1 MAVIR
6 TGTPGVLTTVQE
18 LSGRAG
24 AQERAA
30 ALEARLGPP
39 TDPRNPLGFEAVLAA
54 DARAELLADGERL
67 LDEVGLNAEF
77 VPRALGGRFDTVE
90 GLVQVL
96 RPVFRRDAALGIGYG
111 VSSFMAAVNS
121 WLAGTPEQKRR
132 TAQLLLDGG
141 RMTVAY
147 HELAHG
153 NDFVR
158 DEFTA
163 RRGGPGFLLDGD
175 KQMINNVERA
185 EALML
190 YARTD
195 KGRGSRSHSVF
206 LVDKTLTPQGHTAYL
221 PRRITN
227 GCRGLQFSGVQ
238 YAGLPLPRSAVVG
251 QVGQGVDMA
260 LRSFQITRAAVPS
273 MVLALADTCL
283 RTAVRF
289 AHEHG
294 RSSGT
299 GMDIRSSRSV
309 FVAAFTD
316 ILFCD
321 SLALAATRATSL
333 APGQTSVYAA
343 AVKYLLP
350 KVLSESVYDLSIIL
364 GSALYDRQGRFGI
377 FQKHVRD
384 LPVISLGHPGTA
396 ACQATIIPQLPLLTR
411 VAWFDAEPAPG
422 ELFEVDGKLPPT
434 DLEQLRP
441 SAGQD
446 SITAALV
453 AAAEGA
459 PEPGSDGEA
468 AVHQLA
474 RGFLGELHALRDRCS
489 ALSTTSTRW
498 TTAPE
503 LSVLAD
509 RYVHVLAAAS
519 VLGVWRQ
526 ERRVRP
532 GTFLADPAWA
542 ATALARVAGRLG
554 GLPGLPELSDLVSGF
569 EERMVTEALAR
580 FGDAR
585 SYDLYDS
592 PLSG

>member
-6 TGTPGVLTTVQE
+6 TGTPGVLTTVPE
-18 LSGRAG
+18 ISGRVSAK
-24 AQERAA
+24 ERAA

-39 TDPRNPLGFEAVLAA
+39 ADPRNPLGFEAVLAA
-54 DARAELLADGERL
+54 DARAELLADGVRL
-67 LDEVGLNAEF
+67 LDDAGLNAEF
-77 VPRALGGRFDTVE
+77 VPRGLGGRFDTAE
-90 GLVQVL
+90 GLVQAL

-111 VSSFMAAVNS
+111 VSSFLAAVNS

-132 TAQLLLDGG
+132 TAELLLDGG

-158 DEFTA
+158 DEFKA

-175 KQMINNVERA
+175 KRMINNVEQA

-195 KGRGSRSHSVF
+195 KGKGSRNHSVF
-206 LVDKTLTPQGHTAYL
+206 LVDKTIAPQGHTDYL

-227 GCRGLQFSGVQ
+227 GCRGLQFAGVHF
-238 YAGLPLPRSAVVG
+238 AGLPLPRSAVVG
-251 QVGQGVDMA
+251 GVGDGVELA
-260 LRSFQITRAAVPS
+260 LRSFQITRSTVPS

-289 AHEHG
+289 AHERG

-316 ILFCD
+316 ILLCD

-333 APGQTSVYAA
+333 MPGQTSVYAA

-364 GSALYDRQGRFGI
+364 GSALYDRQGRYGI

-396 ACQATIIPQLPLLTR
+396 ACQATIIPQLPLLART
-411 VAWFDAEPAPG
+411 AWFGAEPAPG
-422 ELFEVDGKLPPT
+422 ELFEVGGKLPPV

-441 SAGQD
+441 AAGHD
-446 SITAALV
+446 GITASLV

-459 PEPGSDGEA
+459 PEPGSDGEG

-474 RGFLGELHALRDRCS
+474 RGFVAELRSLADRCTALR
-489 ALSTTSTRW
+489 TTSSRW
-498 TTAPE
+498 MSAPE

-509 RYVHVLAAAS
+509 RYVHILAAAS

-526 ERRVRP
+526 ERRVHP

-554 GLPGLPELSDLVSGF
+554 GLPGLTDCSELVAGL
-569 EERMVTEALAR
+569 EERMVTEALSR
-580 FGDAR
+580 FGDTR